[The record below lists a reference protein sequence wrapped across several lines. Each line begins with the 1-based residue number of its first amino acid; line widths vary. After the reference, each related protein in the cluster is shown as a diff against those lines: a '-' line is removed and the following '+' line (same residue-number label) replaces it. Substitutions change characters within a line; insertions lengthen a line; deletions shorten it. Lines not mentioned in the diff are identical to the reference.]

1 MSAAALPFEDES
13 PWRDTSRLQGVPT
26 AAEVAASPPSDPA
39 ARAGHDR
46 YLATLLTQRAWQ
58 ARADEDDLMDA
69 LYQAHVDQ
77 AFIER
82 AEHDRDWPPA
92 GSEPEAWS

>member
-1 MSAAALPFEDES
+1 MSAAALPFEES
-13 PWRDTSRLQGVPT
+13 PWRDTGRLQAIPT
-26 AAEVAASPPSDPA
+26 VAEVAASPPADPA
-39 ARAGHDR
+39 ARDGHDR

-58 ARADEDDLMDA
+58 AAADEDDLLDA

-77 AFIER
+77 VLIEK

-92 GSEPEAWS
+92 GSEPSDWS